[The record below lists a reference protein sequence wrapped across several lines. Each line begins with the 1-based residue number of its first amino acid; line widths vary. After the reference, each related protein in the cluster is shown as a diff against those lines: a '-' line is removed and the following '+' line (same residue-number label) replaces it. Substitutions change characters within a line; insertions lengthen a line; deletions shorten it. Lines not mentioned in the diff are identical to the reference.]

1 LARSGALTPRVSRA
15 WLWTG
20 LLAGVLVRAWLLP
33 LPGSPDVGSWKAWS
47 FAGATDPTAL
57 YGVGGDPPV
66 RRLIHW
72 QQIEGTTEYPPLA
85 LYEVGLMG
93 RIYRSLRTTFDDS
106 PLLTALIKLPGILAE
121 LAFVLCLL
129 FWGRRVCDPA
139 RAEWIALAVWL
150 NPAIVINGAAL
161 GYLDAQMA
169 MPAALA
175 LVAAGAG
182 RPGVAGALLAAAILT
197 KAQALFVA
205 PVVVLAALAYDIAR
219 RRRAFVAC
227 LAGGAVASAAILLPI
242 ALRGAWPNMIQAL
255 SRLAAHDMLS
265 GNALNLWWLVTWVV
279 RALDAL
285 RFGWLQAF
293 TFPVRIL
300 GIGRFM
306 EVGYPNPKPIGTA
319 MVIAALAWALWRAR
333 GLRAVADWAFVGGWC
348 VFAYFMLGIQVHE
361 NHLYL
366 AVPFLAIAAGLTA
379 SYRRAFWAMSLATA
393 FNMYIF
399 YGLSEGSP
407 PVIGRMWTGVDLT
420 VLVALVNVVLFVVM
434 TRTLVRTTSTPS
446 V

>member
-1 LARSGALTPRVSRA
+1 MG
-15 WLWTG
+15 W
-20 LLAGVLVRAWLLP
+20 
-33 LPGSPDVGSWKAWS
+33 
-47 FAGATDPTAL
+47 
-57 YGVGGDPPV
+57 
-66 RRLIHW
+66 IHR
-72 QQIEGTTEYPPLA
+72 G
-85 LYEVGLMG
+85 
-93 RIYRSLRTTFDDS
+93 LRTTFDDS
-106 PLLTALIKLPGILAE
+106 PLLTALIKTPGIVAE

-129 FWGRRVCDPA
+129 LWGRRLFDPA

-175 LVAAGAG
+175 LVAVGAG
-182 RPGVAGALLAAAILT
+182 RPGLAGALLAAAMLT

-205 PVVVLAALAYDIAR
+205 PVIVLAALAHDTAR
-219 RRRAFVAC
+219 RRQAFVAC
-227 LAGGAVASAAILLPI
+227 LSGGALVSAAVLLPI
-242 ALRGAWPNMIQAL
+242 ALRGAWPNMIQAV

-265 GNALNLWWLVTWVV
+265 GNALNVWWLITWVV

-285 RFGWLQAF
+285 RFGWVQAF
-293 TFPVRIL
+293 TFPVKIL

-319 MVIAALAWALWRAR
+319 LVIAALAWALWRAR
-333 GLRAVADWAFVGGWC
+333 RFRGLADWAFVGGWC

-379 SYRRAFWAMSLATA
+379 SYRRVFWAISLATA

-399 YGLSEGSP
+399 YGLSDGTP
-407 PVIGRMWTGVDLT
+407 PIIGRMWTGVDLT
-420 VLVALVNVVLFVVM
+420 VIAALANVVLFGFM
-434 TRTLVRTTSTPS
+434 TKTLVHKTSGVVS
-446 V
+446 